1 VTATISPA
9 ADRRRHRRRRV
20 AQLSGR
26 HVLLIVFALGVLAPF
41 GWMVT
46 TSLKR
51 FSEIYHAPL
60 LYPTAFHWGNYAHA
74 WDAAPFARYYVTS
87 LIMTGGILGG
97 HLVIDTLA
105 AYAFARLR
113 FPFRNSLFLL
123 LVATMLVPQFVT
135 VLPAYDLVIR
145 LHWYDSY
152 AALIVP
158 RLADVF
164 GIVVLRAFMASIP
177 RDLDDAARLDGA
189 GPWRTLWS
197 VVVPLCRPALATVA
211 MFSFLFSWNDFL
223 WPLLVTSD
231 DSHRTIQVGLS
242 VFTGKYGSYPH
253 YLMAGT
259 VTAAVPAIVIFLFL
273 QRAFVRGVAA
283 TGLKD

>member
-1 VTATISPA
+1 
-9 ADRRRHRRRRV
+9 
-20 AQLSGR
+20 
-26 HVLLIVFALGVLAPF
+26 
-41 GWMVT
+41 
-46 TSLKR
+46 
-51 FSEIYHAPL
+51 
-60 LYPTAFHWGNYAHA
+60 
-74 WDAAPFARYYVTS
+74 
-87 LIMTGGILGG
+87 
-97 HLVIDTLA
+97 
-105 AYAFARLR
+105 LR
-113 FPFRNSLFLL
+113 NTLFLV
-123 LVATMLVPQFVT
+123 LVSTMLVPQFVT

-177 RDLDDAARLDGA
+177 QDLDDAARLDGA
-189 GPWRTLWS
+189 GPWRTLWT
-197 VVVPLCRPALATVA
+197 VVLPLCRPALATVG

-231 DSHRTIQVGLS
+231 DTHRTIQVGLS
-242 VFTGKYGSYPH
+242 AFTGKYGSYPH

-259 VTAAVPAIVIFLFL
+259 VTAAVPAIAIFLFL

-283 TGLKD
+283 TGMKD